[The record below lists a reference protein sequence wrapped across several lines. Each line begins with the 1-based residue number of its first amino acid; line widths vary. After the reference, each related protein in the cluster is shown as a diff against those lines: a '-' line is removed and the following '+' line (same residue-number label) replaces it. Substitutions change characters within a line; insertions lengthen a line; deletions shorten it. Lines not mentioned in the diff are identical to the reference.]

1 VSPLARER
9 VWRLRIRVRLALASF
24 VLLTTGCVL
33 PEPWVVRQEPTQLE
47 PIERLGRWDGESEFV
62 DVTRGSIP
70 PSHTYVLV
78 HGWAPGWSRAVYD
91 DPRLRAW
98 EAVDR
103 RGRRFEPWMR
113 DLAEAITEADPHAV
127 VLVYSWLDAA
137 ATNRFVLAQ
146 RNASARTG
154 LYGGQLA
161 IALEQAQ
168 GADFLEGS
176 GRVHLIGHSYGARV
190 ATVAAVQLRKA
201 PRHLTLLDV
210 PDAPMTRITGSQ
222 SNLSEL
228 LRELPVSDDL
238 GGTFVDNYVSM
249 VGTRYGGEVPGV
261 VDVELSPPYGTFNY
275 RRRHLYGT
283 WFYAQS
289 ASHEFGL
296 GWSPLIAEPPRHSCY
311 SQPWGEIELEAG
323 CRDPI

>member
-1 VSPLARER
+1 MS
-9 VWRLRIRVRLALASF
+9 VRTALVFSLF
-24 VLLTTGCVL
+24 LSGCVL
-33 PEPWVVRQEPTQLE
+33 PEPWAVREEPTELS
-47 PIERLGRWDGESEFV
+47 PLERLGRWDGESTFV
-62 DVTRGSIP
+62 DVTAGSIP
-70 PSHTYVLV
+70 ASHTYVLV
-78 HGWAPGWSRAVYD
+78 HGWAPGWGRAVYE
-91 DPRLRAW
+91 DPSLRAW

-103 RGRRFEPWMR
+103 RGRRFEPWLQQM
-113 DLAEAITEADPHAV
+113 AEAITEADPHSV

-161 IALEQAQ
+161 LGLEQALDEQ
-168 GADFLEGS
+168 FLEGS
-176 GRVHLIGHSYGARV
+176 GRIHLIGHSYGARV
-190 ATVAAVQLRKA
+190 ATVAAVELDKA

-222 SNLSEL
+222 SNLREL
-228 LRELPVSDDL
+228 LQQLPVSNDA

-249 VGTRYGGEVPGV
+249 VGTRYGRDVPGV
-261 VDVELSPPYGTFNY
+261 VDVALSPPYGTFNY

-289 ASHEFGL
+289 ARHEFGL
-296 GWSPLIAEPPRHSCY
+296 GWSPLIAQPPPHPCY

-323 CRDPI
+323 CPDLL